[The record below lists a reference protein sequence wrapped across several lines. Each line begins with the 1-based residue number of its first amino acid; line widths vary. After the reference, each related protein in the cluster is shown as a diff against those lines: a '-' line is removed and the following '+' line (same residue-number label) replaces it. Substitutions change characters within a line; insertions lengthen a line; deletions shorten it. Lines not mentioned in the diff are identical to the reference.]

1 MKTQDNKTI
10 FIELG
15 DEGWKF
21 SCENMIV
28 VYISVRKIYI
38 LKTNIFISGI
48 SNNQQNILS

>member
-21 SCENMIV
+21 SCENYDINIDNGL
-28 VYISVRKIYI
+28 YFVRKIYI
-38 LKTNIFISGI
+38 LKTKIF
-48 SNNQQNILS
+48 L